1 MLVLVLLFIVMPLA
15 ELYVIIQV
23 GQSVGVLWTI
33 LLLLTVSI
41 VGAFLV
47 KVEGLRVLFRVR
59 EGLMRGELPSE
70 ELLSGLAVL
79 LAGALVLTP
88 GFITDGV
95 GLFLLLPPTRAI
107 VVKLLK
113 RRFAGRLDPMQG
125 PPHIHDTTTTD
136 E

>member
-1 MLVLVLLFIVMPLA
+1 VLVLVLLFIVMPLA

>member
-1 MLVLVLLFIVMPLA
+1 
-15 ELYVIIQV
+15 
-23 GQSVGVLWTI
+23 LWTI

>member
-1 MLVLVLLFIVMPLA
+1 VLVLVLLFIVMPLA

-88 GFITDGV
+88 GFITDAV

>member
-47 KVEGLRVLFRVR
+47 KVEGLRVLFKVR
-59 EGLMRGELPSE
+59 EGLMRGELPSD

-88 GFITDGV
+88 GFITDAV

-113 RRFAGRLDPMQG
+113 RRYAGRLDTMQG